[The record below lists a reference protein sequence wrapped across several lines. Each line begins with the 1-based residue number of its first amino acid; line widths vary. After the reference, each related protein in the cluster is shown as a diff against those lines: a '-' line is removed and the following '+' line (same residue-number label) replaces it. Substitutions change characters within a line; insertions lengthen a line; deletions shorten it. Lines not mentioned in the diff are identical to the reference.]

1 MSDAVGR
8 RGKKTAR
15 DGLQMLMNISIA
27 SYEKAVVVVDP
38 FLKGVNTRELVR
50 VVVGKLL
57 PVCEKNNYK
66 NVTMHMVVEFGSAH
80 VLLDSIMT
88 DSGIN
93 DIVGVLVSQV
103 AASLD
108 NADFLSKGCADSEI
122 RIVHTIAFRGSVAGD
137 ASVTATHT
145 LRIKQVRVKPRV
157 SKQELLAMIDQV
169 KAKRGT
175 DK

>member
-8 RGKKTAR
+8 RGEKTAR

-66 NVTMHMVVEFGSAH
+66 NVTMHMVVEFRHQRHCRS
-80 VLLDSIMT
+80 S
-88 DSGIN
+88 
-93 DIVGVLVSQV
+93 
-103 AASLD
+103 
-108 NADFLSKGCADSEI
+108 
-122 RIVHTIAFRGSVAGD
+122 R
-137 ASVTATHT
+137 
-145 LRIKQVRVKPRV
+145 
-157 SKQELLAMIDQV
+157 
-169 KAKRGT
+169 
-175 DK
+175 